1 MKVLGYYN
9 GVCGPLEEMTV
20 PMNDRACYFGDG
32 VYDATCVVNHVP
44 MAFDDHIDRIYRSA
58 KLIDIEIPMEKAEM
72 KRMLQGLVDQVE
84 GDVLFLYWQ
93 VTRGVG
99 MRNHPY
105 AGAGDKP
112 SIWAFVRPSKM
123 RDPFGVYKCITVE
136 DKRFFYCN
144 IKTINLLPA
153 VMANEKAMQAGC
165 DEAIFH
171 RGERV
176 TECSHS
182 NVHIIKDGTLYTAP
196 CDELIL
202 PGITRAHILNICRQ
216 EGIPVVEEPFT
227 LDEMMDAD
235 EIFFSSSSA
244 LTCRIGEIDGKKV
257 GVIGQIHPLVAETYG
272 IGAEVYAA
280 ELDFT
285 LLQSMAGGER
295 VFHPLPKF
303 PAVAR
308 DLALV
313 CDESL
318 TVGELESCITA
329 AAGKLLRKIN
339 LFDIYRGVGIEPGKK
354 SVAFSLELRAD
365 DRTLTDEDS
374 VGVVNKVLEKLET
387 ELHVKLR

>member
-1 MKVLGYYN
+1 MKNIAYYN
-9 GVCGPLEEMTV
+9 GKTAPIEEMMV

-72 KRMLQGLVDQVE
+72 KALLQGLVDQVE

-99 MRNHPY
+99 MRGHAY
-105 AGAGDKP
+105 RFAGTTPSLWVWVKP
-112 SIWAFVRPSKM
+112 DM
-123 RDPFGVYKCITVE
+123 LDPMDRSYKAITME
-136 DKRFFYCN
+136 DTRYFHCD

-153 VMANEKAMQAGC
+153 VMANEKAMEAGC

-182 NVHIIKDGTLYTAP
+182 NVHILKNGTLYTAP

-216 EGIPVVEEPFT
+216 NGIPVVEEPFT
-227 LDEMMDAD
+227 LEEMMEAD

-244 LTCRIGEIDGKKV
+244 LTCRIGEIDGRKV
-257 GVIGQIHPLVAETYG
+257 GCKDEKTFAVIRDGYQS
-272 IGAEVYAA
+272 
-280 ELDFT
+280 ELKKE
-285 LLQSMAGGER
+285 AG
-295 VFHPLPKF
+295 
-303 PAVAR
+303 
-308 DLALV
+308 LA
-313 CDESL
+313 
-318 TVGELESCITA
+318 
-329 AAGKLLRKIN
+329 
-339 LFDIYRGVGIEPGKK
+339 
-354 SVAFSLELRAD
+354 
-365 DRTLTDEDS
+365 
-374 VGVVNKVLEKLET
+374 
-387 ELHVKLR
+387 